1 MVKSY
6 SSRIGIG
13 AAPSRKTRGRIVIF
27 FGSDRFFRQEPR
39 NSPERETS
47 TVLLEVS
54 PESIFFLFKIMLM
67 LFVTPY

>member
-1 MVKSY
+1 M
-6 SSRIGIG
+6 GIG

-39 NSPERETS
+39 SRNEREAS

-67 LFVTPY
+67 LFATQY